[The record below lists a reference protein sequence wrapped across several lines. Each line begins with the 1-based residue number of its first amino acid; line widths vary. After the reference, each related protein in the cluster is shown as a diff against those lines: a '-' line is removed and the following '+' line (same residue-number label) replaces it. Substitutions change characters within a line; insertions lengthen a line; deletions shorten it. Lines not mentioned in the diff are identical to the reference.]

1 MMLILCIAY
10 CHYINFVVYVACL
23 HNSHCI
29 KSQNIQENIFRITSV
44 RVMESRCSQMQ
55 VYKIATVHSLSW
67 RYQPHTFNF
76 QDTDDL
82 DVYHKVGTVSNLGQ
96 R

>member
-1 MMLILCIAY
+1 ML
-10 CHYINFVVYVACL
+10 HVYITVIVLN
-23 HNSHCI
+23 H
-29 KSQNIQENIFRITSV
+29 KTDKRTFRITSV

-96 R
+96 

>member
-1 MMLILCIAY
+1 ML
-10 CHYINFVVYVACL
+10 
-23 HNSHCI
+23 
-29 KSQNIQENIFRITSV
+29 
-44 RVMESRCSQMQ
+44 

-82 DVYHKVGTVSNLGQ
+82 DVYHKVGTVGNLGQ